1 MRRQDSDTETKME
14 RTMKDDFPR
23 SERSGFARL
32 GQWLADYVRSRQTD
46 HWIMFLAGLAIGL
59 LLG

>member
-1 MRRQDSDTETKME
+1 MQ
-14 RTMKDDFPR
+14 DDFPR
-23 SERSGFARL
+23 SERSGFGRL
-32 GQWLADYVRSRQTD
+32 GEWLADYVRSRQTD